1 MGHSTNGQG
10 RIDVSKCRQS
20 DCLAGRFWNDD
31 RLYSSVEQHPKAA
44 GYSVDYGVDTVS
56 AGKDAGSLTCQLK
69 QTCQAKMG
77 PLGLNVSVHL
87 SWKKSGEAI
96 VKLENDDLTCC
107 YFSGGG
113 RSATVNAHEKLSRLL
128 FFKGAAPRGGLFIQ
142 NEQAVILFR
151 ATDPLTRCG
160 FHT

>member
-1 MGHSTNGQG
+1 MFRN
-10 RIDVSKCRQS
+10 
-20 DCLAGRFWNDD
+20 AGRAIASLAVFGTTIACT
-31 RLYSSVEQHPKAA
+31 LLSSNTLRAA
-44 GYSVDYGVDTVS
+44 DYSVDYGVDTVS

-142 NEQAVILFR
+142 NEQAVILYLRF
-151 ATDPLTRCG
+151 DLQ
-160 FHT
+160 